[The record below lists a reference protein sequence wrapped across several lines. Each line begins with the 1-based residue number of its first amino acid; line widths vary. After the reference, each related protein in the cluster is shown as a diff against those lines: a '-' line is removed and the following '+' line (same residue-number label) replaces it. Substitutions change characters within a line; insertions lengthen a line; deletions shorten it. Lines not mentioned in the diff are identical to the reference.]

1 MKMPTVLS
9 CVLAFVRWQERGV
22 NWQEK
27 RKNARFAL
35 IFQGLPDCP
44 QKVQKNEDFQGSDG
58 STRISLKN
66 P

>member
-1 MKMPTVLS
+1 MPPVLS

-22 NWQEK
+22 IWQEK
-27 RKNARFAL
+27 RKNARFVL
-35 IFQGLPDCP
+35 MFQGLPDCP
-44 QKVQKNEDFQGSDG
+44 QNVQKNEDFQGSDG